1 MTAKEMFEGI
11 GYKLSEAYSEDTL
24 ISYFDGKKNITIEFC
39 IKNKQFRKAKGVF
52 DCVNISIPEL
62 KAIQKQC
69 KELGWLEEKQAIK
82 SETNFEHYYEYL
94 SKRRMSDF
102 ALIDGR
108 VTQCLD
114 TCCSKCDVNGDCIEG
129 KFKWL
134 KQPYKKPIYKLSQF
148 EYDLIQTYSDCY
160 YDCKLSEFKQ
170 LIELKDKGYFK
181 CAGYDT
187 KIHDVLEAYEVN
199 EDEDNC

>member
-1 MTAKEMFEGI
+1 MTAKEMFEAL
-11 GYKLSEAYSEDTL
+11 GYKLYEDD
-24 ISYFDGKKNITIEFC
+24 IAI
-39 IKNKQFRKAKGVF
+39 VF
-52 DCVNISIPEL
+52 ENNQGDVIAFTYKDKELVVQPTNISKSISMAEL
-62 KAIQKQC
+62 KSINMQI
-69 KELGWLEEKQAIK
+69 KELGWIK
-82 SETNFEHYYEYL
+82 PEVKPDETNFEHFFEYL

-148 EYDLIQTYSDCY
+148 EYDLILTYRGCHES
-160 YDCKLSEFKQ
+160 CKLSEFKQ

-181 CAGYDT
+181 CVGCDT
-187 KIHDVLEAYEVN
+187 KIHDVLEACEAN

>member
-1 MTAKEMFEGI
+1 MTAKEMFEAL
-11 GYKLSEAYSEDTL
+11 GYKLYEDDIAIVFENNQGDVIAFT
-24 ISYFDGKKNITIEFC
+24 YKD
-39 IKNKQFRKAKGVF
+39 KQLV
-52 DCVNISIPEL
+52 VQPTNISKSVSMAEL
-62 KAIQKQC
+62 KSINMQI
-69 KELGWLEEKQAIK
+69 KELGWVKPEVKPD
-82 SETNFEHYYEYL
+82 ETNFEHFFEYL

-148 EYDLIQTYSDCY
+148 EYDLILTYRGCHES
-160 YDCKLSEFKQ
+160 CKLSEFKQ
-170 LIELKDKGYFK
+170 LIQLKDKGYFK
-181 CAGYDT
+181 CVGYDT
-187 KIHDVLEAYEVN
+187 KIHDVLEACEVN

>member
-1 MTAKEMFEGI
+1 MMSAREMFEAL
-11 GYKLSEAYSEDTL
+11 GYKLYEDD
-24 ISYFDGKKNITIEFC
+24 IAI
-39 IKNKQFRKAKGVF
+39 VF
-52 DCVNISIPEL
+52 ENNQGDVIAFTYKDKELVVQPTNISKSISMAEL
-62 KAIQKQC
+62 KSINMQI
-69 KELGWLEEKQAIK
+69 KELGWIK
-82 SETNFEHYYEYL
+82 PEVKPDETNFEHYFEYL

-108 VTQCLD
+108 VTQCMD
-114 TCCSKCDVNGDCIEG
+114 TRCSKCDFNGDCIEK

-134 KQPYKKPIYKLSQF
+134 KQLYKKQTYKLSQF
-148 EYDLIQTYSDCY
+148 EYDLIHTYSNCH

-181 CAGYDT
+181 CVGYDT
-187 KIHDVLEAYEVN
+187 KIHDVLEACEAN

>member
-1 MTAKEMFEGI
+1 MTAKEMFEAL
-11 GYKLSEAYSEDTL
+11 GYKLYEDD
-24 ISYFDGKKNITIEFC
+24 IAI
-39 IKNKQFRKAKGVF
+39 VF
-52 DCVNISIPEL
+52 ENNQGDVIAFTYKDKELVVQPTNISKSISMAEL
-62 KAIQKQC
+62 KSINMQI
-69 KELGWLEEKQAIK
+69 KELGWIK
-82 SETNFEHYYEYL
+82 PEVKPDETNFEHFFEYL

-108 VTQCLD
+108 VTQCMD
-114 TCCSKCDVNGDCIEG
+114 TRCSKCDFNGDCIEK

-148 EYDLIQTYSDCY
+148 EYDLILTYRDCHES
-160 YDCKLSEFKQ
+160 CKLSEFKQ

-181 CAGYDT
+181 CVDYDT
-187 KIHDVLEAYEVN
+187 KIHDVLEACEAN